1 MQKKGDLEM
10 ARPVRETPILLG
22 EDARRFE
29 ERMKNPR
36 KVAKEELE
44 RVRKNYELVM
54 KAATNFK

>member
-36 KVAKEELE
+36 KVSKEELE